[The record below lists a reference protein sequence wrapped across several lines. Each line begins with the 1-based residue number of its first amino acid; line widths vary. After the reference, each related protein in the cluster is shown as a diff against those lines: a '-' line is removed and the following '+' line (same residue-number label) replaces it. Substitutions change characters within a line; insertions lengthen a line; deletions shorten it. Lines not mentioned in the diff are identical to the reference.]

1 MLWRVFPINLCL
13 FCSSRK
19 DSGKALVEVQSHV
32 TASVD
37 SESDPNAG
45 AAKTCMPDG
54 GTSNA
59 KNTNTDSLAVN
70 ETKRLSD
77 GSGNP
82 EKDLDTGKQDT
93 GNQNMTNG
101 ARICSAGVLTVV
113 DNQSINNFQVR
124 SNSEIAHT
132 LIEPNTQDDAKKS
145 GSDIRL
151 LSDGASKSLRLMSA
165 DPSTTVP
172 VNAPITLPSMNSTMQ
187 ASTISPHHQDQPVPY
202 SSMRENNESRLPCD
216 RVDSTE
222 GRIKNT
228 FPNQPSRLVS
238 IVKNNYNYCGR
249 HIHTSRPINRSTPL
263 SFLII

>member
-1 MLWRVFPINLCL
+1 MCL

-32 TASVD
+32 TAASVD
-37 SESDPNAG
+37 SESDPNTG

-77 GSGNP
+77 

-101 ARICSAGVLTVV
+101 AHICSAGVLTVV
-113 DNQSINNFQVR
+113 DNQSINNFR
-124 SNSEIAHT
+124 LRRNSEIAHT

-145 GSDIRL
+145 GSADIRL
-151 LSDGASKSLRLMSA
+151 LSDGASKSLRLTSA

-172 VNAPITLPSMNSTMQ
+172 VTLPSMNSTMQ

-222 GRIKNT
+222 VHVSGGRIKNT
-228 FPNQPSRLVS
+228 FPNQPSHLVS
-238 IVKNNYNYCGR
+238 IVKNACV
-249 HIHTSRPINRSTPL
+249 
-263 SFLII
+263 LI